1 MAFSAVLFGCVG
13 LVLGS
18 FGNVLVHRIRTGET
32 ITGRSHCPHCKKTL
46 GVLELVPV
54 LSYVA
59 LRGRCFGCKTDIAM
73 RYPVIE
79 LLSAGV
85 FLLSLALFPN
95 DVLAAYLAGTALFFL
110 LLACAYD
117 YLYQQIPDVFTL
129 LLALVGAVFAGNQ
142 HMIPSALLGVAIA
155 LVWFG
160 GQWLFTR
167 GKAVGSGDIFLAAA
181 LGLFVGFPHIITL
194 IALSYM
200 VGAMTILVLLTL
212 KKTSF
217 SKVRIAFAPFLGVAT
232 VLTMLGAGEWYMGLL
247 M

>member
-1 MAFSAVLFGCVG
+1 MAFSAVLFGCIG

-18 FGNVLVHRIRTGET
+18 FGNVLIHRIRTGET
-32 ITGRSHCPHCKKTL
+32 ITGRSHCPHCKKKL

-54 LSYVA
+54 LSYMA
-59 LRGRCFGCKTDIAM
+59 LRGKCFGCKTDIAM
-73 RYPVIE
+73 QYPAIE
-79 LLSAGV
+79 ILSCAA
-85 FLLSLALFPN
+85 FLLSLALFPS
-95 DVLAAYLAGTALFFL
+95 DVLTAYVAGTALFFL

-129 LLALVGAVFAGNQ
+129 LLALVALVFAVNR
-142 HMIPSALLGVAIA
+142 HMLPSAFVGAAIP

-167 GKAVGSGDIFLAAA
+167 GRAVGSGDIFLAAA
-181 LGLFVGFPHIITL
+181 LGLWVGFPRIITL

-200 VGAMTILVLLTL
+200 VGAMTILTLLAL
-212 KKTSF
+212 RKTSF

-232 VLTMLGAGEWYMGLL
+232 VLTILGAGEWYVGL
-247 M
+247 MM